1 MILNRE
7 HIAQLRE
14 AGYSYHD
21 IAQEAKLP
29 TPMVMQYGQYGTA
42 PERPVDVDF
51 EAMMKVRKAKVEP
64 PKETTEHTE
73 QPQEKEEKEEKR
85 GPGRPPKNE
94 GQ

>member
-42 PERPVDVDF
+42 PDRPIDVDF
-51 EAMMKVRKAKVEP
+51 EAMMKARKAKVEP

-73 QPQEKEEKEEKR
+73 QPQEKEEKR
-85 GPGRPPKNE
+85 GPGRPKQE
-94 GQ
+94 DK